1 MATISGI
8 VASSGDGFDNN
19 NQDFDILLRALQSAN
34 LVEALNDPAAD
45 LTVFAPTD
53 AAFVALAQDFG
64 FGGDDEA
71 GAFDAIVAA
80 LTELGGGN
88 PLPLLTDVLL
98 YHVSPGAQSQTQ
110 LQSAGTTTTLLSDVS
125 FVVVGSE
132 LVDNESDLLNPSFVA
147 ELVDVAAD
155 NGTVQGINRVLIPLD
170 IAGNELMLP
179 EPELPTIANFVGD
192 GFDSDRQDFDIL
204 RLAVQTAGL
213 ADTLND
219 PTADLTIFAP
229 TDAAFIALAQDLG
242 FGGSDEAGAF
252 DAIVTSLT
260 ELGNGDPIPLVT
272 DILLYHVSPG
282 AQSQSQLQSA
292 GAVTTLLSD
301 TSFDVVGSELVDNE
315 PDLLNPTL
323 VEELADIVAANGTVQ
338 GIERV
343 LLPLDIPSNEAS
355 PPMLPTIAG
364 IVAASGDG
372 FDSNDQ
378 DFDILLQAVQ
388 TAGLVDALN
397 DPAADLTVFAPTD
410 AAFVALAQDL
420 GFRGVDEASA
430 FDAIVATLTDLGNGD
445 PVPVLTDILL
455 YHVAPG
461 AQSQAQLQADGT
473 VTTLLTDA
481 NFGVEGEALIDN
493 EPDLLNPNF
502 VTALADVAAANG
514 VVQGIDRVLIPLDL
528 PDNDVR
534 VIDGSSGQDF
544 LFGFRQDTVFL
555 AQDGDDFVFGGS
567 GNDQLNGDDGDD
579 LLSGSRGR
587 DVLRG
592 GGDDDF
598 LSGGDEADL
607 LLGGEGSDRLF
618 GNDGADTLLGG
629 TGDDILFGGDGSNV
643 LDGGQGEDRLRLSS
657 GDDMITLRQGDGIDT
672 ILGFAPERVSFLLA
686 DGLTFAD
693 LSFQQGQNS
702 TNIVAGD
709 EVLAQVIGVAAPSLN
724 LEAIFTTVSG

>member
-1 MATISGI
+1 M
-8 VASSGDGFDNN
+8 
-19 NQDFDILLRALQSAN
+19 
-34 LVEALNDPAAD
+34 
-45 LTVFAPTD
+45 
-53 AAFVALAQDFG
+53 
-64 FGGDDEA
+64 
-71 GAFDAIVAA
+71 
-80 LTELGGGN
+80 
-88 PLPLLTDVLL
+88 
-98 YHVSPGAQSQTQ
+98 
-110 LQSAGTTTTLLSDVS
+110 
-125 FVVVGSE
+125 
-132 LVDNESDLLNPSFVA
+132 
-147 ELVDVAAD
+147 
-155 NGTVQGINRVLIPLD
+155 
-170 IAGNELMLP
+170 
-179 EPELPTIANFVGD
+179 
-192 GFDSDRQDFDIL
+192 
-204 RLAVQTAGL
+204 
-213 ADTLND
+213 
-219 PTADLTIFAP
+219 
-229 TDAAFIALAQDLG
+229 
-242 FGGSDEAGAF
+242 
-252 DAIVTSLT
+252 
-260 ELGNGDPIPLVT
+260 
-272 DILLYHVSPG
+272 
-282 AQSQSQLQSA
+282 
-292 GAVTTLLSD
+292 
-301 TSFDVVGSELVDNE
+301 
-315 PDLLNPTL
+315 LNPTL
-323 VEELADIVAANGTVQ
+323 VEELADIAAANGTVQ

-343 LLPLDIPSNEAS
+343 LLPLDIPTNEAS

-502 VTALADVAAANG
+502 VTALAAVTAANG

-544 LFGFRQDTVFL
+544 LFGFRQDTVFW

-672 ILGFAPERVSFLLA
+672 ILGFAPGRVSFLLA

>member
-19 NQDFDILLRALQSAN
+19 NLDFDILLRALQSAN
-34 LVEALNDPAAD
+34 LVEALDDPAAD
-45 LTVFAPTD
+45 LTVFVPTD

-64 FGGDDEA
+64 FGGNDEA

-80 LTELGGGN
+80 LTDLGGGN

-98 YHVSPGAQSQTQ
+98 YHVSPEAQSQTQ

-147 ELVDVAAD
+147 ELSDIAAD

-170 IAGNELMLP
+170 IAGNELILP
-179 EPELPTIANFVGD
+179 APELPTIANLVGD
-192 GFDSDRQDFDIL
+192 GFDGDRQDFDIL

-213 ADTLND
+213 ADILND
-219 PTADLTIFAP
+219 PTADLTVFAP

-252 DAIVTSLT
+252 DEIVTSLT
-260 ELGNGDPIPLVT
+260 ELGNGNPIPLLT

-292 GAVTTLLSD
+292 DAVTTLLRD
-301 TSFDVVGSELVDNE
+301 ASFDVVGSELVDNE

-323 VEELADIVAANGTVQ
+323 VEELADIAAANGTVQ

-343 LLPLDIPSNEAS
+343 LLPLDISSNEAS

-388 TAGLVDALN
+388 TAGLVDTLN

-430 FDAIVATLTDLGNGD
+430 FDVIVATLTDLGNGD
-445 PVPVLTDILL
+445 PVPVLTDTLL

-592 GGDDDF
+592 GERRRF
-598 LSGGDEADL
+598 S
-607 LLGGEGSDRLF
+607 
-618 GNDGADTLLGG
+618 
-629 TGDDILFGGDGSNV
+629 
-643 LDGGQGEDRLRLSS
+643 LRR
-657 GDDMITLRQGDGIDT
+657 G
-672 ILGFAPERVSFLLA
+672 
-686 DGLTFAD
+686 
-693 LSFQQGQNS
+693 
-702 TNIVAGD
+702 
-709 EVLAQVIGVAAPSLN
+709 
-724 LEAIFTTVSG
+724 